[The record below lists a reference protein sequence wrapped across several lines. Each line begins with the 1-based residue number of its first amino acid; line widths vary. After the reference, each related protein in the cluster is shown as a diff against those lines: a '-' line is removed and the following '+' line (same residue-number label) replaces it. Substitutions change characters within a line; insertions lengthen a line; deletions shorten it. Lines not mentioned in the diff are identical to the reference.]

1 MELKP
6 GYKQTE
12 VGVIP
17 EDWEVQELSNVAELT
32 SSKRI
37 FETDYVQS
45 GIPFYRGTE
54 ISALSEGLSI
64 SDPLFISEVKFE
76 EIEGRFGAPQK
87 GDILITA
94 VGTLGNIFVVN
105 FDARFY
111 FKDGNLIWL
120 RKIKENDPAFLGL
133 LLKFSKQSIL
143 DCAIGSSQKALTI
156 VALKNLSLALPPLPE
171 QRAIATALSEVDGLI
186 RAQEQLIAKKR
197 DLKQAA
203 MQQLLTAQHRLPGFS
218 GEWVTKRLG
227 EIAEMGSGGTPPS
240 GVPAYY
246 DGDIPWVSIAD
257 MTKRGAL
264 ITATDRN
271 LTEKGLLNSA
281 AKIFPA
287 GTVLYA
293 IYASIGECSI
303 AGIDLCSSQAIL
315 GIRPKKDLRNRY
327 LYYFLTSKKEE
338 VKKLGQQGT
347 QANLNKGIVQ
357 DFKLPIPPLPEQTA
371 IAEVLSEQD
380 EELAALE
387 ARLAKTRALKQAA
400 YAGAPV
406 LDAAD
411 RVMELVAQQDEY

>member
-1 MELKP
+1 
-6 GYKQTE
+6 
-12 VGVIP
+12 
-17 EDWEVQELSNVAELT
+17 
-32 SSKRI
+32 
-37 FETDYVQS
+37 
-45 GIPFYRGTE
+45 
-54 ISALSEGLSI
+54 
-64 SDPLFISEVKFE
+64 
-76 EIEGRFGAPQK
+76 
-87 GDILITA
+87 
-94 VGTLGNIFVVN
+94 
-105 FDARFY
+105 
-111 FKDGNLIWL
+111 
-120 RKIKENDPAFLGL
+120 
-133 LLKFSKQSIL
+133 
-143 DCAIGSSQKALTI
+143 
-156 VALKNLSLALPPLPE
+156 
-171 QRAIATALSEVDGLI
+171 
-186 RAQEQLIAKKR
+186 
-197 DLKQAA
+197 
-203 MQQLLTAQHRLPGFS
+203 
-218 GEWVTKRLG
+218 
-227 EIAEMGSGGTPPS
+227 
-240 GVPAYY
+240 
-246 DGDIPWVSIAD
+246 